1 MSERNRTSKTVS
13 KGTQKRGDVIWDLA
27 FSQVELERSE
37 MSKIETPSPGSP
49 PPEYVESPM
58 RQVSRVLV
66 KLGYACNNRC
76 TFCHATGNEVNPP
89 LRGAD
94 VVDRLR
100 AARLMGANMIVFSG
114 GEPTLREE
122 LPNFARV
129 ADKLGMRSGVV
140 SNGRILSYT
149 KLVDALYDAGLRY
162 AYISLHGSDAAT
174 HDRVVGVPGAHAQA
188 VQGIRNLLLKPEI
201 EVTVNCVVIQDTLP
215 HLGGIPAVLRAA
227 SLAAAQGEPRPY
239 RLKFSFVEPK
249 GRAEADFERVV
260 PSLAGAA
267 ARALEA
273 MASAR
278 DEMPEG
284 SPEPAY
290 DGFPPCVMGGR
301 FDLMDDLFTHQI
313 YHMSEAFEAE
323 FYPCDNGAR
332 VKPAPCASCSQEAK
346 CPGVYEGYVARR
358 GAAELRPLAPNLEK
372 DASPAKIRLSEAEGE

>member
-1 MSERNRTSKTVS
+1 
-13 KGTQKRGDVIWDLA
+13 
-27 FSQVELERSE
+27 
-37 MSKIETPSPGSP
+37 MSKIETPSPGNP
-49 PPEYVESPM
+49 PAEDLAPSK
-58 RQVSRVLV
+58 VSRVLV

-76 TFCHATGNEVNPP
+76 SFCHATDNKENPP
-89 LRGAD
+89 LRGDA

-100 AARLMGANMIVFSG
+100 AARVMGASMVVFSG

-122 LPNFARV
+122 LPTFARLTGQ
-129 ADKLGMRSGVV
+129 LGMRSGVV
-140 SNGRILSYT
+140 SNGRILSYA

-162 AYISLHGSDAAT
+162 AYISLHGSDAVA

-188 VQGIRNLLLKPEI
+188 VQGICNLLAKPDV

-215 HLGGIPAVLRAA
+215 HLRGIPALLRGA
-227 SLAAAQGEPRPY
+227 SVSAGHGEPRPY

-249 GRAEADFERVV
+249 GRADLDFDRVV
-260 PSLAGAA
+260 PRLSGAA

-278 DEMPEG
+278 EEMPPG

-301 FDLMDDLFTHQI
+301 VDLMDDLFTHQI

-332 VKPAPCASCSQEAK
+332 VKPAPCTSCALSAQ

-358 GAAELRPLAPNLEK
+358 GASELRPLGPSLEK
-372 DASPAKIRLSEAEGE
+372 DTAPARIRFSEAKPQ